1 MQIRTSAFP
10 IRKRRLFCNSLVS
23 CQRKKKTL
31 FWCLGFIIELASWCE
46 QKRASADSLWR
57 EQNVEGTWKPWDES
71 VAYTSL
77 DLAYLIFFFFFLPFA
92 IFLSRVDCRPANG
105 TFAASKGLFHLIR
118 TACKTRVAERTCGTK
133 LVTVTLLETSVL
145 IRSNTLR
152 VCVCMYRVGSRT
164 GPDGI
169 CSWVCV
175 CVCMCVC
182 VFVGF

>member
-1 MQIRTSAFP
+1 MNKKGPLPIAFDVNRMWKVPENPEMKVLLIRLLILLTS
-10 IRKRRLFCNSLVS
+10 S
-23 CQRKKKTL
+23 
-31 FWCLGFIIELASWCE
+31 
-46 QKRASADSLWR
+46 
-57 EQNVEGTWKPWDES
+57 
-71 VAYTSL
+71 
-77 DLAYLIFFFFFLPFA
+77 FFFFFLPFA

-169 CSWVCV
+169 CS
-175 CVCMCVC
+175 
-182 VFVGF
+182 